1 MKNALKKVLSN
12 LRLYFFFRFKIQL
25 LEDNLDRADEN
36 VSRLSNELQ
45 LAEKER
51 DEMKYSLQALQNSEQ
66 NICEKADNQV
76 GFKFLLE
83 FNSGGSWLFSPRV
96 K

>member
-1 MKNALKKVLSN
+1 MLSN
-12 LRLYFFFRFKIQL
+12 LRLFFFKIQL

-45 LAEKER
+45 AAEKER

-76 GFKFLLE
+76 QTQ
-83 FNSGGSWLFSPRV
+83 
-96 K
+96 

>member
-1 MKNALKKVLSN
+1 MLSN
-12 LRLYFFFRFKIQL
+12 LRLFFFKIQL

-45 LAEKER
+45 AAEKER

-76 GFKFLLE
+76 E
-83 FNSGGSWLFSPRV
+83 TQ
-96 K
+96 